1 MTLTTEPLFWINATV
16 GIFSIVSLIKILLLR
31 RENRL
36 LSEQLTST
44 TVSLDR
50 VRRERDNIK
59 IQLQREPVFNKK
71 LQEASVTTDLQHSR
85 LSTQTSHSKQAI
97 PEKYSFIASMAEK
110 GMKSEEIAGLLSISS
125 TEAEQLV
132 ALAQL
137 ARPSSLA
144 TEPLSS

>member
-1 MTLTTEPLFWINATV
+1 MTLTTEPLFWINVTV
-16 GIFSIVSLIKILLLR
+16 SIFCIGSLIKILLLR

-59 IQLQREPVFNKK
+59 IQLQHEPVFNKK
-71 LQEASVTTDLQHSR
+71 LQEASITTDLQQSR
-85 LSTQTSHSKQAI
+85 LATQTAHSKQTI

-137 ARPSSLA
+137 ARPTSPG
-144 TEPLSS
+144 TEPHTS